1 MHFSA
6 HFETNFNFFFCYFIQ
21 FIVPLQLPIVA
32 REHFNRWYSKRAYYC
47 ALTFTDFPLQFI
59 CVFVYIVIT
68 YLMTAQPLESF
79 RLGYVLSITLMLS
92 LVSQAIGIILGA
104 AFGVR
109 VCNFRYS

>member
-1 MHFSA
+1 M
-6 HFETNFNFFFCYFIQ
+6 
-21 FIVPLQLPIVA
+21 A

-79 RLGYVLSITLMLS
+79 RLGFVLSITLMLS
-92 LVSQAIGIILGA
+92 LISQAIGIILGA

-109 VCNFRYS
+109 VCNSFFLFMIVFLPVSFHMKFLFLSCRLAL